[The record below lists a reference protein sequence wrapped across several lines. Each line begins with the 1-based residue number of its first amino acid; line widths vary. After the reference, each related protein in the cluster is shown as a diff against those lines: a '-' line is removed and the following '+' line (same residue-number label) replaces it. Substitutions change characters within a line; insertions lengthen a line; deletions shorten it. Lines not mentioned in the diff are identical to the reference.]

1 MHNSAL
7 GCKDQ
12 GGSMELQTKIILLSL
27 AFSFIIALIVIPILK
42 RLKVGQMERKEGPQ
56 SHLKKQGTPTM
67 GGIIIML
74 TLLVMGTYICFNY
87 LKSDNTEE
95 QKIATHLIPII
106 AATIGF
112 GVIGLIDDLK
122 KLIGKNTDG
131 LKPAYKML
139 GLLIVSV
146 GFSLYLTQ
154 ILHLGTDTY
163 IPFFKASISLPIWL
177 YIPFAVVVMLA
188 TTNAINLTDGIDG
201 LSTSVTTIIITCLT
215 VIGIIFG
222 VKEITLFG
230 AILIGACLGFL
241 IFNLHPAKVFMGD
254 TGSLLLG
261 GAIASM
267 ALYLKMPLI
276 LIIIALVPVI
286 ETLSVIIQVRHFKKT
301 GERIFKMTPI
311 HHHFELS
318 GWNENKIVSVFSLIT
333 LVCCIVGLLAI

>member
-1 MHNSAL
+1 
-7 GCKDQ
+7 
-12 GGSMELQTKIILLSL
+12 MEFQTKIILISL
-27 AFSFIIALIVIPILK
+27 AFSFIMGLITIPILK
-42 RLKVGQMERKEGPQ
+42 KLKVGQLERKEGPQ

-74 TLLVMGTYICFNY
+74 TLLVMGAYICFNY
-87 LKSDNTEE
+87 SKSANTEE
-95 QKIATHLIPII
+95 QKIAIHLIPLI
-106 AATIGF
+106 ASTIGF

-131 LKPAYKML
+131 LKPKYKML

-163 IPFFKASISLPIWL
+163 IPFFKTSISLPIWL

-188 TTNAINLTDGIDG
+188 TTNAVNLTDGIDG
-201 LSTSVTTIIITCLT
+201 LSSSVSAIIITCLT
-215 VIGIIFG
+215 IIGIQYNLTEISIFGSIVIGS
-222 VKEITLFG
+222 V
-230 AILIGACLGFL
+230 LGFL
-241 IFNLHPAKVFMGD
+241 MFNLHPAKVFMGD

-267 ALYLKMPLI
+267 ALYLKMPLL

-286 ETLSVIIQVRHFKKT
+286 ETLSVIIQVKYFKKT

-333 LVCCIVGLLAI
+333 LVCCIVGLFAI